1 MTWILFR
8 LVLAGGFLAM
18 CVGIAPGAAA
28 MTLTVAGAGAVFA
41 LAVRDW
47 ANR

>member
-8 LVLAGGFLAM
+8 LAVAGGFLAM
-18 CVGIAPGAAA
+18 CVGIAPDATSI
-28 MTLTVAGAGAVFA
+28 TLTVAGAGAVFA
-41 LAVRDW
+41 LAIQDW